1 MPLCRLGCHHLCHPL
16 GLHDVCSYVKIVTV
30 ELGKLSTTVS
40 HSSRKL
46 EAQVAEEGGGKG
58 GKEDRVDYAEATG
71 FLAVETC
78 ALAAVAEDAAMET
91 RQRGIKGV
99 WDSHRESLVRVTRSL
114 TDQANLLSSLGKKK
128 R

>member
-1 MPLCRLGCHHLCHPL
+1 M
-16 GLHDVCSYVKIVTV
+16 KIITV

-40 HSSRKL
+40 SSSRKL
-46 EAQVAEEGGGKG
+46 EAQVAEEGGGKGGKG

-91 RQRGIKGV
+91 RQRVIKGV

-114 TDQANLLSSLGKKK
+114 TDQANLLSTLGKKK

>member
-1 MPLCRLGCHHLCHPL
+1 M
-16 GLHDVCSYVKIVTV
+16 CSYVKLITV

-40 HSSRKL
+40 SSSRKL

-91 RQRGIKGV
+91 RQRVIKGV

-114 TDQANLLSSLGKKK
+114 TDQANLLSTLGKKK